1 METYTADV
9 LNVLYAYG
17 VFVLVYLANI
27 LFSLY
32 VNIEM
37 LNQAFDKYKLGQAI
51 KKAVVLVVAT
61 LMLVVAIDTI
71 MIYFSNYIP
80 ELSEELKNAV
90 TVAAIVATIGR
101 SALKYLVEAY
111 GTFQRILDGNSL
123 KE

>member
-1 METYTADV
+1 MEMYTADV
-9 LNVLYAYG
+9 INVLYAYG

-37 LNQAFDKYKLGQAI
+37 LNQAFDKYKLGQAV
-51 KKAVVLVVAT
+51 KKAVVLVIAT
-61 LMLVVAIDTI
+61 LMLVIAVDTI
-71 MIYFSNYIP
+71 MIYFSSYIP

-90 TVAAIVATIGR
+90 TVVAIVATIGR

-111 GTFQRILDGNSL
+111 GTFQRILDGNSS